1 MNCVRKNY
9 PLPYVKYM
17 QTALIWLVMLFVML
31 TFVYTIFRKVIPAY
45 WHVNDL
51 SGLRGVPYE
60 QLVDLFFGRM

>member
-1 MNCVRKNY
+1 
-9 PLPYVKYM
+9 M

-45 WHVNDL
+45 WYVNDL